1 MGKQAEQF
9 HHGVQLCCKI
19 HHRKCVEFP
28 SLTPEVTRTALPSF
42 SHPSCTQVCISDR
55 TATPWKTQPCLQG
68 CFFFFF
74 LSLKVE
80 SCFQMQKTYGGFS
93 CLFFQNANYQ
103 NNTLKHHFLLI
114 CQITIK
120 SFLDAI
126 ILQDNK
132 DYKQLPQPPIKK
144 INIQLYDL
152 RDLALDKVPFR
163 STLGNL
169 FSLWKPYASPSKATC
184 YLWHI
189 FSSGVQKEKL
199 CLPLSALFT
208 LLPVI

>member
-1 MGKQAEQF
+1 MCRISIPNTWSNPYGASILQ
-9 HHGVQLCCKI
+9 
-19 HHRKCVEFP
+19 P
-28 SLTPEVTRTALPSF
+28 SFLHSGLHFRQDCDPLEDTALLAR
-42 SHPSCTQVCISDR
+42 V
-55 TATPWKTQPCLQG
+55 
-68 CFFFFF
+68 FFFFSF
-74 LSLKVE
+74 LKVE

-132 DYKQLPQPPIKK
+132 DYKQLPQLPIKK

-169 FSLWKPYASPSKATC
+169 FSLWKPYTSPSKATC
-184 YLWHI
+184 YWWHI

>member
-1 MGKQAEQF
+1 MGKQAEQI
-9 HHGVQLCCKI
+9 HHRVQLCCKI
-19 HHRKCVEFP
+19 QKMCRISIPNTWSNPYGASILRPPFLHPGLHFRQDCDPLED
-28 SLTPEVTRTALPSF
+28 TALLAG
-42 SHPSCTQVCISDR
+42 V
-55 TATPWKTQPCLQG
+55 
-68 CFFFFF
+68 FFFFF
-74 LSLKVE
+74 FSLKVE

-184 YLWHI
+184 YWWHI